1 MITSRPLARHLTP
14 PRGWQQELAAAI
26 SDPAE
31 LLRRLQ
37 LDPALLVDAQ
47 DAAASR
53 AAQGFPLRV
62 PESYVRRMRPGDP
75 RDPLLLQVLPLGRET
90 RVVPGFGGDPLGE
103 AAARRAPSL
112 LQKYAGRA
120 LLVTTGACA
129 VHCRYCFRRDYDYG
143 ADASLDGAVAAIAA
157 DPSLEEVILSGGD
170 PLVLNDRRLDA
181 LLRQLHAIPHV
192 RRLRL
197 HTRTPI
203 VLPAR
208 VDASL
213 LDVLAGHARDAPTRL
228 VVVVHAN
235 HAAEL
240 DAATAA
246 ALRSLAGTGAVLL
259 NQSVLLRD
267 VNDDVASL
275 RALSLALFAAGVMP
289 YYLHR
294 LDPVAGVA
302 HFDVG
307 ETRARELMHGLL
319 ASLPGYL
326 VPRLVRE
333 EAGAPSKT
341 WQDLGSGSQLP
352 QRGPR

>member
-1 MITSRPLARHLTP
+1 
-14 PRGWQQELAAAI
+14 
-26 SDPAE
+26 
-31 LLRRLQ
+31 
-37 LDPALLVDAQ
+37 
-47 DAAASR
+47 
-53 AAQGFPLRV
+53 
-62 PESYVRRMRPGDP
+62 MRPRDA

-90 RVVPGFGGDPLGE
+90 HSVAGFGGDPLGE

-120 LLVTTGACA
+120 LVVTTGACA

-143 ADASLDGAVAAIAA
+143 AEASLDGAIDAIAA
-157 DPSLEEVILSGGD
+157 DASLEEAILSGGD

-181 LLRQLHAIPHV
+181 VLKRLREVPHV
-192 RRLRL
+192 RRVRL

-208 VDASL
+208 VDEGL
-213 LDVLAGHARDAPTRL
+213 LGVLARHARAARPDARL
-228 VVVVHAN
+228 VIVVHAN

-240 DAATAA
+240 DAETTA
-246 ALRSLAGTGAVLL
+246 ALRALAGTGAVLL
-259 NQSVLLRD
+259 NQSVLLHD

-275 RALSLALFAAGVMP
+275 RALSLALFEAGVMP
-289 YYLHR
+289 YYLHL

-307 ETRARELMHGLL
+307 ETRARELMQGLL

-352 QRGPR
+352 QQVPR